1 MYSSNN
7 QLRIIDGI
15 NALSKMMLMSS
26 LTSLIIFVHILPIPI
41 VISLLSGMVMIF
53 VLLSHN
59 TNANIGIVISNVPN
73 IVDDSDVK
81 VPNDIDDS
89 DNNPNDSDNNPNDSD
104 NNAEE
109 SVPDIKVPD
118 TVVNTVD
125 EYDQKYKIVSKGFCK
140 NTVQTP
146 DGKLQYLF
154 QFNMTGFAVD
164 LLKFTYDSNSI
175 LRALLVKRAKN
186 TLPEVFAGLYAIPGG
201 FLNYGNENDLG
212 AAVRETKEETGTD
225 TDTNTTTTKNP
236 IYRLTVASDPSR
248 DPRQHTISSVFFKVV
263 EMDSKPLFT
272 NDEEEIAGVQW
283 VPLDKILCDDFVMA
297 FDHKKLIKR
306 AYDLH
311 VYIKS
316 LPYNE
321 RKAVMNVLQQ
331 QL

>member
-1 MYSSNN
+1 
-7 QLRIIDGI
+7 
-15 NALSKMMLMSS
+15 
-26 LTSLIIFVHILPIPI
+26 
-41 VISLLSGMVMIF
+41 
-53 VLLSHN
+53 
-59 TNANIGIVISNVPN
+59 
-73 IVDDSDVK
+73 
-81 VPNDIDDS
+81 
-89 DNNPNDSDNNPNDSD
+89 
-104 NNAEE
+104 
-109 SVPDIKVPD
+109 
-118 TVVNTVD
+118 
-125 EYDQKYKIVSKGFCK
+125 
-140 NTVQTP
+140 
-146 DGKLQYLF
+146 
-154 QFNMTGFAVD
+154 MTGFAVD